1 MGEKRAGQGRRAHL
15 IDKDHGEGGLI
26 GANARPSD
34 VVASPCGPS
43 NAIAGSEDLVGAS
56 GSDQGK
62 ECEERTHVD
71 TKRGE
76 GEVNEV
82 EEKERGIREKNVDG
96 ST

>member
-76 GEVNEV
+76 GG
-82 EEKERGIREKNVDG
+82 KSTRSRRRRGE
-96 ST
+96 